1 MIEYFSLAIRKKL
14 WLTCGI
20 VLLNDCIMDGSA
32 VSMRSCVV
40 YKGGDGF
47 FLNSNNNDNKTK

>member
-20 VLLNDCIMDGSA
+20 VLLNDCVMDGSA

-40 YKGGDGF
+40 YKGGDGV
-47 FLNSNNNDNKTK
+47 LLE